1 MFVVEAR
8 RDRVSRWSINIVC
21 KDKGERAVREE
32 GNMPIGLMMMWMWI
46 CVLEGRDGR
55 KKGAKK
61 GSY

>member
-1 MFVVEAR
+1 MA
-8 RDRVSRWSINIVC
+8 RWSINIGC

-32 GNMPIGLMMMWMWI
+32 GNRPIGVMMMWMC

-55 KKGAKK
+55 KKGANK